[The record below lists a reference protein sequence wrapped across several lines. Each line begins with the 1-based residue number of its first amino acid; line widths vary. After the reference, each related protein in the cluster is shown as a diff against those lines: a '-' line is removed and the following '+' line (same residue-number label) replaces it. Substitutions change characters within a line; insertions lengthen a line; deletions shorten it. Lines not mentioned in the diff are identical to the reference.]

1 MAEEAGSGSWPW
13 KKSWLGPPAG
23 PADSWTVYQGKLYHN
38 YIPNIKQQWLQ
49 RQDYD
54 IQQADARW
62 VNWYG
67 KLEAGPFNTD
77 CMSPVCVNN
86 PQQIPPPPQPHPSP
100 SPSPPP
106 TPVPTPTPM
115 PTPTPSPSPSGRC
128 GQVVQQQCG
137 QYIGNWNACYDC
149 CLNNEWVVHPAC
161 PSLDD
166 LHDAC
171 SASDLSATGF
181 AV

>member
-1 MAEEAGSGSWPW
+1 M
-13 KKSWLGPPAG
+13 KSWLGPPAG
-23 PADSWTVYQGKLYHN
+23 PVDSWTVYQGKLYHN

-181 AV
+181 

>member
-13 KKSWLGPPAG
+13 AKSWLGPPAG

-38 YIPNIKQQWLQ
+38 YIPSIKQRWLE
-49 RQDYD
+49 RQEHD

-62 VNWYG
+62 IQWYG

-86 PQQIPPPPQPHPSP
+86 PQQIPPPPQPRPSP
-100 SPSPPP
+100 TPSPTPTPLPVP
-106 TPVPTPTPM
+106 TPVPM
-115 PTPTPSPSPSGRC
+115 PTPVPGPSGKC
-128 GQVVQQQCG
+128 GQVVQQECG
-137 QYIGNWNACYDC
+137 QYVGNWNACYDC
-149 CLNNEWVVHPAC
+149 CLDHETLVHPAC
-161 PSLDD
+161 PGLDD
-166 LHDAC
+166 LHMAC
-171 SASDLSATGF
+171 GASSV